1 MRSAMAHVLTSRG
14 GIRSHVDVLG
24 CIAFQHNAWLVLAA
38 AIICGAGSWV
48 TAHLFERTLT
58 TVGTQRIGWYFLTAL
73 TAGVAIWCTHFVA
86 MLGYEAS
93 APVEFDPVLT
103 IASLLIAVFG
113 ATLGFLIAGSKL
125 TRWAPAVG
133 GGVVGLAIAVMHYV
147 GMMAYRVQGVVSW
160 NQWHLAASIF
170 LAVSLSAVALHFG
183 VRRTKHSCNI
193 MAALLTLGIVTLH
206 FTGMTAF
213 NVDPMLLPNAVSN
226 SNAFNSLALA
236 ITCMAALIVG
246 TGLTSFLIDG
256 SARAESG
263 EALRNMSNGL
273 LMVDKHHLIRIYNDR
288 LMELLDVTPDDVHIG
303 MPLNKFLQLVGTRTG
318 MDDVRTQRI
327 IDNHTQW
334 IGLNGIT
341 RTEHHFDDGSI
352 VSISCRPMKDG
363 GAILTYDDI
372 TEAREGQKKIEHMA
386 FHDMLTGLPNRACFN
401 KRLDGDLRAAGERGH
416 RVALIAIDLNG
427 FKEINDIRGHSAGDR
442 VLVTLGHRM
451 ESVLGADDFVGRIG
465 GDEFAV
471 LHRITSDVSLLDL
484 LGRLEKELFEPIV
497 VESNDVLPGAAI
509 GVAIYP
515 EHADTVADL
524 VGNADLAMYR
534 AKHDV
539 VRSVCFYDASMDEMV
554 RARRNLASDLR
565 LAVERQE
572 LTVYYQV
579 QTSVHTGEI
588 TGYEALLRW
597 KHPERG
603 FIPPSE
609 FIPLAEENGLILQ
622 IGEWVLLEACRT
634 AAGWEPP
641 YKVAV
646 NLSAV
651 QLAHG
656 GLPEFIMQVLLETG
670 LQPERL
676 ELELTESAILS
687 DKERALHVLRQ
698 IKNLGINIALDD
710 FGTGYS
716 SLDTLRTF
724 PFDKIKLDRSFML
737 DVEGSPQAKAIIRA
751 VLALGKSLEIP
762 VLAEGIE
769 TDNQLSILTVEGCDE
784 AQGYLLGRPA
794 PLDHLLQS
802 GQITLL
808 STSNADALAAAG
820 RQMRLQISAGNGDGD
835 EDGDADSAP
844 AADKTAATG

>member
-1 MRSAMAHVLTSRG
+1 MFE
-14 GIRSHVDVLG
+14 ILG
-24 CIAFQHNAWLVLAA
+24 CVAFQHNAWLVAA
-38 AIICGAGSWV
+38 AAVICCAGSWV
-48 TAHLFERTLT
+48 TAHLFERTLA

-86 MLGYEAS
+86 MLGYEAN
-93 APVEFDPVLT
+93 APVEFDPALT
-103 IASLLIAVFG
+103 LASLLIAVFG

-125 TRWAPAVG
+125 TRLAPIVG
-133 GGVVGLAIAVMHYV
+133 GGVVGLAIVVMHYT
-147 GMMAYRVQGVVSW
+147 GMMAYRVQGVVAW
-160 NQWHLAASIF
+160 NQTYLIASII
-170 LAVSLSAVALHFG
+170 LAVSLSAAALHYG
-183 VRRTKHSCNI
+183 VRRTKHSGNI
-193 MAALLTLGIVTLH
+193 MAALLALGIVALH

-213 NVDPMLLPNAVSN
+213 KVEPLMLPNAATN
-226 SNAFNSLALA
+226 SAAFSSLALA

-273 LMVDKHHLIRIYNDR
+273 LMVDKNLLIRLYNDR
-288 LMELLDVTPDDVHIG
+288 LMELLDISPEDVAVG
-303 MPLNKFLQLVGTRTG
+303 MPLGQFLQLVGTRTG
-318 MDDVRTQRI
+318 MDAVRTQRI
-327 IDNHTQW
+327 IDNHNQW
-334 IGLNGIT
+334 IAQNGIT
-341 RTEHHFDDGSI
+341 RVEHHFDDGTI
-352 VSISCRPMKDG
+352 VSIACRPMAGG
-363 GAILTYDDI
+363 GAILTYDDV

-386 FHDMLTGLPNRACFN
+386 FHDMLTGLPNRVCFN
-401 KRLDGDLRAAGERGH
+401 KRLDGDLRTARDKDGRF
-416 RVALIAIDLNG
+416 ALIAIDLNG

-442 VLVTLGHRM
+442 VLVALGQRM
-451 ESVLGADDFVGRIG
+451 EAVLGETDFVGRIG

-471 LHRITSDVSLLDL
+471 LHRIVSEVSLVDL
-484 LGRLEKELFEPIV
+484 LGRLEKELFKPIT
-497 VESNDVLPGAAI
+497 VESNEILPGASI

-515 EHADTVADL
+515 DHASNVPDL
-524 VGNADLAMYR
+524 VSNADLAMYR

-565 LAVERQE
+565 LAIERNE
-572 LTVYYQV
+572 LTIYYQV
-579 QTSVHTGEI
+579 QTSVHTGDI

-622 IGEWVLLEACRT
+622 IGEWVLHEACRT

-656 GLPEFIMQVLLETG
+656 GLPGYIMQVLLETG

-687 DKERALHVLRQ
+687 DKERSLHVLRQ

-737 DVEGSPQAKAIIRA
+737 DVEGNPQAKAIIRA
-751 VLALGKSLEIP
+751 VLALGKSLNIP

-769 TDNQLSILTVEGCDE
+769 TSDQMTILTVEGCDE

-794 PLDHLLQS
+794 PLDHLLKS

-808 STSNADALAAAG
+808 DLKNYEALAAAG
-820 RQMRLQISAGNGDGD
+820 RQMRSQITPTSDEIGTPESTLKAAAGR
-835 EDGDADSAP
+835 
-844 AADKTAATG
+844 